1 MKKMSFALSIV
12 VLAAML
18 LAACGGGGANQSN
31 QGTPGADVT
40 MESTQAGAIPGTGT
54 DMTSTPAA
62 GTGTETG
69 MGTGTATSTA
79 GGTGIETGTA
89 TSTAGGTGTETG
101 TATSTA
107 GGTGMETGTAT
118 STAGGTGSVT
128 GTSTPSAGVPVTG
141 AQHQFVLLSDVLK
154 MNVNDNSGTQVGTV
168 TGVVLNRPMGTTS
181 STGSTVSG
189 ASGASGASAGTAT
202 PTVGIGKGT
211 LTTPTTSVGTSG
223 STGSTMAETGNNP
236 RVAYVIVQT
245 NNAGGSTSGTGT
257 SSNNGTGNN
266 SASGTATP
274 TTGTSSSGNNSA
286 VGSSS
291 ANAGEVL
298 VPWEAFDFSNASAS
312 TGSVSALTLNSDVDA
327 SALAGAPAFDQT
339 AVTGSAWDTDVT
351 AYWSGKGLSVPV
363 TGAETSMV
371 EPVIVRGN
379 FGSVNV
385 VDASGKTVA
394 QVRDLVIDATTG
406 EVMYGIIGGGSLN
419 SGSSLYVVP
428 VDHLTWSAGQG
439 QGQSAN
445 TLGDFNLKFDASQ
458 FNNAPTI
465 NSVSDLDL
473 SSADWN
479 SKYDTYWT
487 GVSTN
492 P

>member
-1 MKKMSFALSIV
+1 MKKMSLTLSIV

-18 LAACGGGGANQSN
+18 LAACAGGASNQNN

-40 MESTQAGAIPGTGT
+40 MQSTQAGAIPGTGS
-54 DMTSTPAA
+54 DLTSTPAA

-69 MGTGTATSTA
+69 LGTGTATTTAGGIGTETGTATTTAGGTGLATDTATSTA
-79 GGTGIETGTA
+79 GGTGI
-89 TSTAGGTGTETG
+89 GTE
-101 TATSTA
+101 
-107 GGTGMETGTAT
+107 TAT
-118 STAGGTGSVT
+118 STAGGTGSVP
-128 GTSTPSAGVPVTG
+128 GTSTPSANVPVTG

-168 TGVVLNRPMGTTS
+168 TGVVMNRPMSTASNTS
-181 STGSTVSG
+181 SST
-189 ASGASGASAGTAT
+189 SGASAGTAT

-211 LTTPTTSVGTSG
+211 LTTPTTSAGTSG

-245 NNAGGSTSGTGT
+245 NNAGGSTSNSGTGSSAT
-257 SSNNGTGNN
+257 ST
-266 SASGTATP
+266 SGTATP
-274 TTGTSSSGNNSA
+274 TTGTSSSAS
-286 VGSSS
+286 GSSS

-312 TGSVSALTLNSDVDA
+312 TGSVSALTLNSSVDA
-327 SALAGAPAFDQT
+327 SALASAPAFDQT
-339 AVTGSAWDTDVT
+339 AVTGSAWDTGVT
-351 AYWSGKGLSVPV
+351 SYWSGKGLSIPA
-363 TGAETSMV
+363 TGAETSMM

-379 FGSVNV
+379 LGSVNV

-406 EVMYGIIGGGSLN
+406 EVMYAIVGGGSLP
-419 SGSSLYVVP
+419 SSSSLYVVP
-428 VDHLTWSAGQG
+428 VDHLTWNAGQG
-439 QGQSAN
+439 QGAN

-465 NSVSDLDL
+465 NSVSDLDF
-473 SSADWN
+473 SSASWN
-479 SKYDTYWT
+479 SQYDTYWT